1 MADIPEN
8 TLTIYANTDDSD
20 YVRIVGLDGESY
32 RVLVSD
38 LETLFMEDFS
48 AMTLAEATAGTVTEK
63 RVISP
68 KIFKDS
74 ALSIVNE
81 DDALLST
88 TTINLWKSILG
99 IS

>member
-8 TLTIYANTDDSD
+8 TLTIYANTDDTD

-38 LETLFMEDFS
+38 LEELFMEDFS
-48 AMTLAEATAGTVTEK
+48 AMTLAEATVGTVTEK

-68 KIFKDS
+68 KIFKES
-74 ALSIVNE
+74 TLGVVNE
-81 DDALLST
+81 SLLSANT
-88 TTINLWKSILG
+88 TSLWESILG
-99 IS
+99 SN